1 MPPIVLSQI
10 QSLHV
15 RAVQET
21 GLKIRFG
28 ASDILTG
35 PIVAILDDTAAS
47 PANTAL
53 LDISSGVIS
62 LQWAVIAT
70 LPFTADAFAS
80 GAISPKDSAVVR
92 VALEENGQV
101 TANGSGFAVE
111 GTGQIAP
118 GSVLSSASIPGHQNG
133 VTAAGIGTTVKF
145 AAALA
150 AGDTVQCT
158 FIPDAC
164 VLQLKLPRSLGGGT
178 QSLNLTGGFLL
189 VPVMTLERPDR
200 TKRRRRS

>member
-1 MPPIVLSQI
+1 MPLIVLSQI

-15 RAVQET
+15 RTVQET
-21 GLKIRFG
+21 GLKIRF
-28 ASDILTG
+28 ADAEIQSG
-35 PIVAILDDTAAS
+35 PIVGILDDTAAS

-53 LDISSGVIS
+53 LDIGTGVIS
-62 LQWAVIAT
+62 LQWALIAT
-70 LPFTADAFAS
+70 LPFLADAFAS

-92 VALEENGQV
+92 LTLEENGEV

-118 GSVLSSASIPGHQNG
+118 GSVLSTATIQGHQNA
-133 VTAAGIGTTVKF
+133 VTAAGIGTTAKF
-145 AAALA
+145 AAALV

-158 FIPDAC
+158 FIPDGC

-178 QSLNLTGGFLL
+178 QRLNLMGGFLL

-200 TKRRRRS
+200 TKRRRR